1 MSADDETL
9 YKRLQD
15 NYPHAY
21 ALARQISIKFT
32 EIYKQVYPD
41 SGLRQDEKRDL
52 TFHVF
57 LDNDGNPR
65 LAVDQSSMILFAA
78 IAEAISKLQYPG
90 ESLEGK
96 TFEEIEKD
104 FIQQNKACPNPQCG
118 EINKVTDEKCYKCGT
133 NLK

>member
-1 MSADDETL
+1 MSADEETL

-15 NYPHAY
+15 NFPYAY
-21 ALARQISIKFT
+21 AIARLISIKFT

-41 SGLRQDEKRDL
+41 SGLQQGERRDL
-52 TFHVF
+52 TFHVT

-78 IAEAISKLQYPG
+78 IAEAILKTQYPG
-90 ESLEGK
+90 ESLEGN
-96 TFEEIEKD
+96 TLEEIEKD

>member
-78 IAEAISKLQYPG
+78 IAEAMSKLQYPG
-90 ESLEGK
+90 KSLEGK
-96 TFEEIEKD
+96 SLEEEEKD
-104 FIQQNKACPNPQCG
+104 LSIKTKHVPIQ
-118 EINKVTDEKCYKCGT
+118 IVEK
-133 NLK
+133 